1 MNTNE
6 PMTPQ
11 PEMTHQQMMQ
21 MQQQMIQMQQLQQM
35 QQMAQNTPRKTGDR
49 ERVPAI
55 LLALF
60 LGGLGVHKFYLGES
74 GMGII
79 YLLFCWTFIPAIV
92 AFCEALVYLS
102 MSEPAFD
109 QKYNYG

>member
-1 MNTNE
+1 
-6 PMTPQ
+6 MTP
-11 PEMTHQQMMQ
+11 QQMMQ
-21 MQQQMIQMQQLQQM
+21 MQQQMMQMQQIQQM
-35 QQMAQNTPRKTGDR
+35 QQMQQNTPHKTGDR

-74 GMGII
+74 GMGIV
-79 YLLFCWTFIPAIV
+79 YLIFCWTFIPAIV
-92 AFCEALVYLS
+92 AFLEALVYLS

-109 QKYNYG
+109 QKYNYA